1 MESKMQNR
9 NKKAECDVCNKL
21 MGSDHLKRHKQTH
34 QDLLSL
40 PDNEIKNELKT
51 RQEIKSKEKNLQKY
65 EEIAKQK
72 KSKKDIIRNTSSNY
86 HDKRQSNIQIIMHN
100 RQRGI

>member
-1 MESKMQNR
+1 MESKNR

-21 MGSDHLKRHKQTH
+21 MRSDHLKRHKQTH

-40 PDNEIKNELKT
+40 PDNEIKNELKA
-51 RQEIKSKEKNLQKY
+51 RQEIKSKEKKLRKY

-72 KSKKDIIRNTSSNY
+72 KSKKDIIKNTNSN
-86 HDKRQSNIQIIMHN
+86 DKRQSNIQIIMYN
-100 RQRGI
+100 RQKGI

>member
-1 MESKMQNR
+1 MESKNR

-21 MGSDHLKRHKQTH
+21 MRSDHLKRHKQTH

-40 PDNEIKNELKT
+40 PDNEIKNELKA
-51 RQEIKSKEKNLQKY
+51 RQEIKSKEKELKKY

-72 KSKKDIIRNTSSNY
+72 KSKKDIIRNTSSN
-86 HDKRQSNIQIIMHN
+86 DKRQSNIQIIMYN
-100 RQRGI
+100 RQKGI